1 MGVFTPERRRQAPPP
16 PPPQYEPPREPRR
29 GIPWGLIGL
38 GIVIVAVVFGI
49 SWVRGVFPDF
59 DNPFKQQTIDR
70 SGPAVLKS
78 LQDLHEYH
86 AATGNFQQVVD
97 LHQDSGLPDAI
108 LGSRTLYI
116 AYGSED
122 ASVDF
127 SNVDDDSVDVSDDR
141 VTATITLPRPTLSQA
156 RIDPTR
162 SYIYDQDEG
171 ALNKIGD
178 IFSSNDHDQQQLNV
192 VAVQKINAAAQQGS
206 GLIARA
212 RENTRLMLSSL
223 MRALGFTTVNV
234 VFEDETA

>member
-1 MGVFTPERRRQAPPP
+1 MGVFTPERRRQAPPS
-16 PPPQYEPPREPRR
+16 PPPQPEPPRAPRR
-29 GIPWGLIGL
+29 EIPWGFIGL
-38 GIVIVAVVFGI
+38 VIVIVALVVGV

-59 DNPFKQQTIDR
+59 DNPFRQETVDR

-78 LQDLHEYH
+78 LQDLHSYH
-86 AATGNFQQVVD
+86 AATGNFQQIVD

-116 AYGSED
+116 AYGSVD

-127 SNVDDDSVDVSDDR
+127 SDVDSGSVDVSDDR
-141 VTATITLPRPTLSQA
+141 LSATITLPRPMLSPA

-162 SYIYDQDEG
+162 SYVYDQNEG

-178 IFSSNDHDQQQLNV
+178 LFSSNDHDQQQLNV
-192 VAVQKINAAAQQGS
+192 LAVQKINAAAQQNS

-223 MRALGFTTVNV
+223 LRALGFTTVNV
-234 VFEDETA
+234 VFADEQT

>member
-1 MGVFTPERRRQAPPP
+1 MRGGDELTDEIPLLDDLSVKA
-16 PPPQYEPPREPRR
+16 YETALQKGRFDDQE
-29 GIPWGLIGL
+29 LATAL
-38 GIVIVAVVFGI
+38 GADITTVEEI
-49 SWVRGVFPDF
+49 R
-59 DNPFKQQTIDR
+59 
-70 SGPAVLKS
+70 KS

-97 LHQDSGLPDAI
+97 LHQDSGLPDAL

-116 AYGSED
+116 AYGSVD

-127 SNVDDDSVDVSDDR
+127 SNVDGDSVDVSDDR
-141 VTATITLPRPTLSQA
+141 RTATITLPRPTLSPA

-162 SYIYDQDEG
+162 SYIYDQNEG

-192 VAVQKINAAAQQGS
+192 LAVQKMNAAAQQGS

-223 MRALGFTTVNV
+223 LRALGFTTVNV
-234 VFEDETA
+234 VFEDEQT

>member
-16 PPPQYEPPREPRR
+16 RPPQYEPPREPPR

-38 GIVIVAVVFGI
+38 AIVIVAVVFGL

-97 LHQDSGLPDAI
+97 LHQDSGLPDAL

-116 AYGSED
+116 AYGSVD

-141 VTATITLPRPTLSQA
+141 LTATITLPRPTLSQA

-162 SYIYDQDEG
+162 SYIYDQNEG

-178 IFSSNDHDQQQLNV
+178 IFSSTDHDQQQLNV
-192 VAVQKINAAAQQGS
+192 LAVQKMNAAAQQGS

-223 MRALGFTTVNV
+223 LRALGFTTVNV
-234 VFEDETA
+234 VFADETA

>member
-16 PPPQYEPPREPRR
+16 PPPHYEPPREPRR

-38 GIVIVAVVFGI
+38 GIVIVAVVFGV

-97 LHQDSGLPDAI
+97 LHQDSGLPDAL

-116 AYGSED
+116 AYGSVD
-122 ASVDF
+122 ASVAF

-141 VTATITLPRPTLSQA
+141 LTATITLPRPTLSQA

-162 SYIYDQDEG
+162 SYIYDQNEG

-178 IFSSNDHDQQQLNV
+178 IFSSSDHDQQQLNV
-192 VAVQKINAAAQQGS
+192 LAVQKMNAAAQQGS

-223 MRALGFTTVNV
+223 LRALGFSTVNV
-234 VFEDETA
+234 VFEDEQA